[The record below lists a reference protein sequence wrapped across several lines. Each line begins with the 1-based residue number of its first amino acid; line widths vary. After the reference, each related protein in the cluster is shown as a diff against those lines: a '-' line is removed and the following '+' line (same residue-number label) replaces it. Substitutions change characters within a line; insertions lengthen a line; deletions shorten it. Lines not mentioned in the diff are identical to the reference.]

1 MSGEYEGAKDPR
13 METHGQPPLPRSLR
27 DLAAAATQGEDP
39 RERLEAQWT
48 MQAALDPQT
57 VLALLDVVEAAREAL
72 TEWDTH
78 GTEALC
84 WVVQTRLRAALDALP
99 EDVE

>member
-48 MQAALDPQT
+48 MQAALDQQT
-57 VLALLDVVEAAREAL
+57 VLALLDVVEAARYAGLRGTYPAL
-72 TEWDTH
+72 QA
-78 GTEALC
+78 ALD
-84 WVVQTRLRAALDALP
+84 RLDALP
-99 EDVE
+99 EDVT